1 MSIPDPSRAPQPPL
15 HTALHSGP
23 SGHAGTAFEFEGAA
37 LPRHTYASREIGKV
51 IAEAKRLAD
60 DSGPV
65 GITDHGKLTHILMS
79 ARDYRRMAR
88 LEANSQSLLQ
98 VMQGIDGAGDDI
110 DIEFESVP
118 QVFGLRV
125 PDFD

>member
-1 MSIPDPSRAPQPPL
+1 MSIPDPSCAPLPPS
-15 HTALHSGP
+15 HTAFHSSI
-23 SGHAGTAFEFEGAA
+23 SGHAGTVFEFEGAA

-65 GITDHGKLTHILMS
+65 GITDHGKLTHILLS

-118 QVFGLRV
+118 QAFGLRV
-125 PDFD
+125 PDFN

>member
-1 MSIPDPSRAPQPPL
+1 MPIPDPSRDPLPPS
-15 HTALHSGP
+15 HAAFHSSL
-23 SGHAGTAFEFEGAA
+23 SGDAGAVFEFEGGA

-51 IAEAKRLAD
+51 IAEAKRWAD
-60 DSGPV
+60 DTGPV
-65 GITDHGKLTHILMS
+65 GITDHGKLTHILLS

-98 VMQGIDGAGDDI
+98 VMQSIDGAGDGI

-118 QVFGLRV
+118 QAFGLRV
-125 PDFD
+125 PDFN

>member
-1 MSIPDPSRAPQPPL
+1 MSTLDARRAHFPPL
-15 HTALHSGP
+15 PAAFHSSL
-23 SGHAGTAFEFEGAA
+23 SGDAGAVFEFEGGA

-51 IAEAKRLAD
+51 IAEAKRWAND
-60 DSGPV
+60 TGPV
-65 GITDHGKLTHILMS
+65 GITDHGKLTHILLS

-98 VMQGIDGAGDDI
+98 VMQSIDGAGDGI

-118 QVFGLRV
+118 QAFGLRV
-125 PDFD
+125 PDFN

>member
-1 MSIPDPSRAPQPPL
+1 MSIPDPSRAPLPPS
-15 HTALHSGP
+15 HTAFHSSI
-23 SGHAGTAFEFEGAA
+23 SGHAGTVFEFEGAA

-65 GITDHGKLTHILMS
+65 GITDHGKLTHILLS

-110 DIEFESVP
+110 DIEFELGP
-118 QVFGLRV
+118 HAFGLRV
-125 PDFD
+125 PDFN

>member
-1 MSIPDPSRAPQPPL
+1 MSTPDPSRAPLPPL
-15 HTALHSGP
+15 HAAFASSP
-23 SGHAGTAFEFEGAA
+23 SGNADTVFEFEGGA

-51 IAEAKRLAD
+51 IAEAKRWAD
-60 DSGPV
+60 DTGPV
-65 GITDHGKLTHILMS
+65 GITDHGKLTHILLS

-88 LEANSQSLLQ
+88 LEADSQSLLQ

-110 DIEFESVP
+110 DIEFELGP
-118 QVFGLRV
+118 QAFGLRV

>member
-1 MSIPDPSRAPQPPL
+1 MSTPDPSRAAL
-15 HTALHSGP
+15 HTALRSNP
-23 SGHAGTAFEFEGAA
+23 SSHAGTVFEFDGGA

-51 IAEAKRLAD
+51 IAEAKRWAD
-60 DSGPV
+60 DTGPV
-65 GITDHGKLTHILMS
+65 GITDHGKLTHILLS

-88 LEANSQSLLQ
+88 LEVNSQSLLK